1 MKILF
6 IIPSLV
12 AGGAERQAIYLMRGL
27 LNRGIIVS
35 VLIFDPIGELFDEIP
50 DGIKVYLSK
59 SHKSGNPFRNPLRVL
74 WEIIRVIHK
83 ENPDII
89 YSRHWPTK
97 TPTAFAARLLGK
109 KVVLSEANNL
119 ILYMAY
125 NNNGRISSFLKNIA
139 CRLADKIVAV
149 SQGVAD
155 CLEQLF
161 NINSNIMVIHN
172 GFDLEMI
179 EEKSREETSHPWFK
193 EEEPIVV
200 AVGRLVN
207 QKGFSFLLEAIELA
221 NRKTPVRLIIIGDGE
236 LKAKLEKQAEEIAIK
251 GKVDFIG
258 VKKNPF
264 AYMARCDLFVLSSV
278 FEGFPNVLVESMA
291 LGLPVIATNCLYGPG
306 EIIEDGK
313 NGILVPVKDSRAIS
327 EAILRVLEDGE
338 LREKLRVAAKRRAN
352 VFSLG
357 DMISRHADLFLCL
370 SGKIR

>member
-1 MKILF
+1 MNILF
-6 IIPSLV
+6 IVPSLV

-27 LNRGIIVS
+27 LKRGFVISLLV
-35 VLIFDPIGELFDEIP
+35 FDPIGELFDEIP

-59 SHKSGNPFRNPLRVL
+59 SHKSGNPFRNPLKVL
-74 WEIIRVIHK
+74 WEIIRVIHR

-97 TPTAFAARLLGK
+97 TPTAFAGRLLGK

-119 ILYMAY
+119 ILYMVY
-125 NNNGRISSFLKNIA
+125 NNTGRISSFLKNIA

-179 EEKSREETSHPWFK
+179 KNKSSEETSHRWFN

-207 QKGFSFLLEAIELA
+207 QKGFSFLLEAIELV
-221 NRKTPVRLIIIGDGE
+221 NRKSPTRLIIIGDGE
-236 LKAKLEKQAEEIAIK
+236 LRAKLEKQAEEIAIK
-251 GKVDFIG
+251 DKVDFIG
-258 VKKNPF
+258 IRKNPF
-264 AYMARCDLFVLSSV
+264 AYMARCDLFVLSSL
-278 FEGFPNVLVESMA
+278 FEGFPNVLVEAMA
-291 LGLPVIATNCLYGPG
+291 LGLPVISTNCPYGPCD
-306 EIIEDGK
+306 IIEDGE
-313 NGILVPVKDSRAIS
+313 NGILVPVGDTQAIS
-327 EAILRVLEDGE
+327 EAILRVLEDGQ
-338 LREKLRVAAKRRAN
+338 LKEKLRVAAKRRAN
-352 VFSLG
+352 DFSLG
-357 DMISRHADLFLCL
+357 NMISRHTDLFLSL
-370 SGKIR
+370 SAKT